1 MMKFR
6 TLAAGAAGALALTAV
21 SAAPVSADDR
31 ERDALI
37 GAGIGALAGAWLGN
51 GDGTYIAGGAV
62 AGAALG
68 YASADDDDDRYYR
81 NGRYYRDGRY
91 YRNADE
97 WRRYNQRYDR
107 RADRRDWRHDRR
119 DDRRDWRQD
128 RREDR
133 RDWRHDRR
141 QERRW

>member
-1 MMKFR
+1 MMNFR
-6 TLAAGAAGALALTAV
+6 TFAAAAAGALALTAV

-68 YASADDDDDRYYR
+68 YASADDDDR
-81 NGRYYRDGRY
+81 RY

>member
-1 MMKFR
+1 MMNFR
-6 TLAAGAAGALALTAV
+6 TFAAAAAGALALTAV

-68 YASADDDDDRYYR
+68 YASADDDDRYYR